1 MDVDL
6 ESQRMPL
13 WSAESKKPSERARER
28 ERERQRAR
36 ERERERWRERE
47 RAKETPEKERGG
59 RETEQRHPQSPA
71 HLAEAVRGGVKV
83 ICRIRPFVEDDARK
97 PSRWKKT

>member
-1 MDVDL
+1 MWISRVSACHSGL
-6 ESQRMPL
+6 RKARNPASEQERGKESD
-13 WSAESKKPSERARER
+13 RER
-28 ERERQRAR
+28 EREM
-36 ERERERWRERE
+36 ERERE

-83 ICRIRPFVEDDARK
+83 ICRIRPFVEDYARK

>member
-28 ERERQRAR
+28 ERERQ
-36 ERERERWRERE
+36 RERE

-83 ICRIRPFVEDDARK
+83 ICRIRPFVEDYARK